1 MTSGTASDTPP
12 AIIRTIAALQAWSDA
27 ARKDGHR
34 VAMVPTMGA
43 LHAGHLALVREAR
56 EQASRV
62 IVSIFV
68 NPTQFAPGEDLDA
81 YPRTEAADIA
91 RLTPLGV
98 DVVFAPNANEMYPQG
113 FATEI
118 AVGGPAHGLETD
130 FRPHFFK
137 GVATVVAKLLAA
149 GRPDIAIF
157 GEKDYQQLLV
167 IRQMVRDL
175 NLGIEIRGGTTVR
188 EDDGLALSSRNAYLS
203 AEERATARVLP
214 ATLKTVIDRLNAGAD
229 PATTLGD
236 GRAALE
242 VAGFTVDYLA
252 LRDAETL
259 AAIDT
264 PGDRPMRV
272 LAAARIGTTRLI
284 DNMPV

>member
-1 MTSGTASDTPP
+1 MTSGTASDTAP

-34 VAMVPTMGA
+34 IAMVPTMGA

-56 EQASRV
+56 EQAGRV
-62 IVSIFV
+62 IVTIFV

-81 YPRTEAADIA
+81 YPRTEAEDIA
-91 RLTPLGV
+91 RLTPLGI

-118 AVGGPAHGLETD
+118 TVGGPAHGLETD

-149 GRPDIAIF
+149 GRPDMAIF

-175 NLGIEIRGGTTVR
+175 NLGIEIRGGATVR
-188 EDDGLALSSRNAYLS
+188 EADGLALSSRNAYLN
-203 AEERATARVLP
+203 AEERATAAVLP

-229 PATTLGD
+229 LATTLGD

-242 VAGFTVDYLA
+242 AAGFTVDYLA